1 MGTAPRMPGGKGAK
15 EIAIYSVISGLNQT
29 CVCSTLDNVKTVWAQ
44 GNVTGK
50 YIKRSGYDFVALK
63 RGKYVLKNRFKSVEK
78 YCEVGEVIGT
88 SNYDYADIWVCIAL

>member
-1 MGTAPRMPGGKGAK
+1 MGKAPRTPSVRGAK
-15 EIAIYSVISGLNQT
+15 EVAIYSVITGLNQT

-44 GNVTGK
+44 GDVTGK

-88 SNYDYADIWVCIAL
+88 SNTNYADIWVCIAL

>member
-1 MGTAPRMPGGKGAK
+1 MGTAPRWPGSKGAK
-15 EIAIYSVISGLNQT
+15 EIAIYSIITGLNQT

-63 RGKYVLKNRFKSVEK
+63 RGKYILKNRINSIEK
-78 YCEVGEVIGT
+78 YCEAGDVIGT
-88 SNYDYADIWVCIAL
+88 SNNNLADIWVCIAL

>member
-1 MGTAPRMPGGKGAK
+1 MGVAPRTPSVRGAK
-15 EIAIYSVISGLNQT
+15 EVAIYSVITGLNQT

-63 RGKYVLKNRFKSVEK
+63 RGKYILKNRFMAVEK
-78 YCEVGEVIGT
+78 HCEAGDVIGT
-88 SNYDYADIWVCIAL
+88 SNIDYADIWVCIAL